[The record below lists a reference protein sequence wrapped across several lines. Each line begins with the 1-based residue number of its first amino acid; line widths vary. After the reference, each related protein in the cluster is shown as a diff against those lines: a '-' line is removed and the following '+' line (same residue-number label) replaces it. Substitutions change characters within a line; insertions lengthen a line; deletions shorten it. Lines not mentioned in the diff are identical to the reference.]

1 MPSMVQPTASAALQQ
16 FVDDELMRTPLL
28 VDQVI
33 EGAVDRVRQGMAG
46 MMPHDRAV
54 AGDLLQAVLSNRA
67 YIVDYYAGSLRE
79 QVGAELARLPSAA
92 TPAAPAARKS
102 LSLSLV
108 DEDEVAVDVEISHA
122 IETIRSVAE
131 YELRELQTF
140 TAALVGD
147 MDLAHDHNPFRA
159 ETHARA
165 LWAAAQALPLSRGFR
180 ISFMRHASLP
190 LAQVLRKTFAGAT
203 SRLEASGIEPA
214 SYRTLIL
221 PSGSRRSRTPETTY
235 SPDLHR
241 ILDSMPVHETP
252 AVPQPALEQVLQQND
267 AQWRRLATDAAP
279 SEYGRLRE
287 QQRMQLVESATTA
300 VDQQL
305 IELLTR
311 LFDAVLGER
320 DLPPDIQLLL
330 SRLQASTLRV
340 ALRDASMLDTFDHP
354 VWRFMDRV
362 AFQDEI
368 LPAPGAPARQ
378 RALHLVLGLV
388 EHLSAEAAQD
398 AALYGRAL
406 EHLLGQER
414 QRLVE
419 RCTAAR
425 EQIES
430 LQRLEERIIASP
442 APISTLS
449 GALDLAEL
457 DTVPA
462 DLIETDAARQRSPAV
477 ASAWLEQRQAG
488 DWMRAFLQ
496 GRWVHAQLLWPGE
509 HGEVWLLGD
518 AASDATWAV
527 RQRALLTLHDEHLL
541 RALEPRSLV
550 RAAAKRVMRGTL
562 RSG

>member
-1 MPSMVQPTASAALQQ
+1 MVQPTASAALQR
-16 FVDDELMRTPLL
+16 FVDDELMRAPLL
-28 VDQVI
+28 ADQVI
-33 EGAVDRVRQGMAG
+33 EGALDRLRQGMVG

-54 AGDLLQAVLSNRA
+54 AGDLLQAVLSHRP
-67 YIVDYYAGSLRE
+67 YIVDYYLASLSE
-79 QVGAELARLPSAA
+79 QVGAELGRSLPAAAPA
-92 TPAAPAARKS
+92 TPAPVKS

-108 DEDEVAVDVEISHA
+108 DEDEVAVDVEMSHT

-180 ISFMRHASLP
+180 IAFMRHASLP
-190 LAQVLRKTFAGAT
+190 LAQVLRKTFAGAS

-214 SYRTLIL
+214 AYRTLIL
-221 PSGSRRSRTPETTY
+221 PSGSRRSRSAETTF

-241 ILDSMPVHETP
+241 IRDSMPVHDAP
-252 AVPQPALEQVLQQND
+252 GMPRPALEQVLQQND
-267 AQWRRLATDAAP
+267 AQWRRLPLDAAP

-287 QQRMQLVESATTA
+287 QQRMQLVESAATP

-311 LFDAVLGER
+311 LFDALLGER

-340 ALRDASMLDTFDHP
+340 ALRDPSMLDAFEHP
-354 VWRFMDRV
+354 VWRFMDRI
-362 AFQDEI
+362 AFQGEI

-388 EHLSAEAAQD
+388 EHVSAEPAQD
-398 AALYGRAL
+398 AALYGWAL
-406 EHLLGQER
+406 ERLFGQER

-430 LQRLEERIIASP
+430 LQRLEDRIAASP

-449 GALDLAEL
+449 GALDLGQL
-457 DTVPA
+457 DTVPG
-462 DLIETDAARQRSPAV
+462 DLIDPGTAPRRAPAG
-477 ASAWLEQRQAG
+477 AQAWLEQRRAG
-488 DWMRAFLQ
+488 DWMRSFLQ

-509 HGEVWLLGD
+509 RGEVWLLGD

-527 RQRALLTLHDEHLL
+527 RRRALFTLHSENLL
-541 RALEPRSLV
+541 NALEPRSLV
-550 RAAAKRVMRGTL
+550 RAAAKQVMRGTL
-562 RSG
+562 RSGG

>member
-1 MPSMVQPTASAALQQ
+1 MVQPTASAALQR
-16 FVDDELMRTPLL
+16 FVDDELMRAPLL

-33 EGAVDRVRQGMAG
+33 EGAVDRLRQGMAG

-67 YIVDYYAGSLRE
+67 YIVDYYVASLRE
-79 QVGAELARLPSAA
+79 QVDAEVARLASAA
-92 TPAAPAARKS
+92 TPTAPVAARKS

-147 MDLAHDHNPFRA
+147 MDLAYDHNPFRA

-221 PSGSRRSRTPETTY
+221 PSGSRRSRSPETTF

-241 ILDSMPVHETP
+241 ILDRMPVHEAP
-252 AVPQPALEQVLQQND
+252 AAPQPALEQVLQQSE
-267 AQWRRLATDAAP
+267 AQWRRLPSNAAP

-287 QQRMQLVESATTA
+287 QQRMQLVESAATA

-311 LFDAVLGER
+311 LFDALLGEPE
-320 DLPPDIQLLL
+320 LPQDIQLLL

-340 ALRDASMLDTFDHP
+340 ALRDPSMLDAFDHP

-368 LPAPGAPARQ
+368 LPPPGTPTRQ

-388 EHLSAEAAQD
+388 EHLSAEPEQD
-398 AALYGRAL
+398 AALYARAL
-406 EHLLGQER
+406 ERLLGQEH

-419 RCTAAR
+419 RCTAAST
-425 EQIES
+425 QIES
-430 LQRLEERIIASP
+430 LQRLEDRIAASP
-442 APISTLS
+442 APIPSLS

-462 DLIETDAARQRSPAV
+462 DLIQTDSALEHAPAAGSM
-477 ASAWLEQRQAG
+477 WLAQRQAG
-488 DWMRAFLQ
+488 DWLRVFLQ
-496 GRWVHAQLLWPGE
+496 GRWVHAQLLWPGTR
-509 HGEVWLLGD
+509 GEVWLLGD

-527 RQRALLTLHDEHLL
+527 RRRALLTLHDEKLL
-541 RALEPRSLV
+541 RSLEPRSLV
-550 RAAAKRVMRGTL
+550 RAAAKRVLRGTL
-562 RSG
+562 RGS